1 MSQDE
6 LQRVF
11 YVDHPSLVPEY
22 QLIQLNH
29 HVAKRHV
36 ASPGSDKHHT
46 GNKVSHG
53 SGKKSAHDKL
63 SDHEYL
69 IKNAHKFNN
78 LNQGGQARAHFVDRD
93 DFDDTDILFV
103 GSDNAKSVKD
113 SATVK
118 SVDSE
123 ASVNNAS
130 SDKVNKVAEGI
141 SDVPKANSTSASA
154 KKNLEDVEHL
164 DENLEHGV
172 HKIKFEAFGK
182 PIELVLK
189 KTEGLFKKEGLKV
202 WTVVKNET
210 QPHGVEFLEEVS
222 NYFLLK
228 FNYFD
233 CFYPCDTRYQ
243 KISIV

>member
-1 MSQDE
+1 MLFYLCFQLHEHMSQDE
-6 LQRVF
+6 LQSVF
-11 YVDHPSLVPEY
+11 YVDHHSLVPEY

-29 HVAKRHV
+29 HVSKRHV

-46 GNKVSHG
+46 GNKLSYG
-53 SGKKSAHDKL
+53 SDKKSAHDKL

-78 LNQGGQARAHFVDRD
+78 FNNGGHARSHFVEND

-103 GSDNAKSVKD
+103 GSDNVKSVKD
-113 SATVK
+113 PGTVK

-123 ASVNNAS
+123 ASVRDAS
-130 SDKVNKVAEGI
+130 SDKINKVAEGI
-141 SDVPKANSTSASA
+141 SDVYKANSTSASA
-154 KKNLEDVEHL
+154 KRNLEDIEHL

-202 WTVVKNET
+202 WTVIKNET

-222 NYFLLK
+222 RIMKLFFLIL
-228 FNYFD
+228 
-233 CFYPCDTRYQ
+233 
-243 KISIV
+243 